1 MSVCQNI
8 KAVAEVR
15 GISIKELSRR
25 VDIPY
30 TTLYNMLNR
39 DSERFDLNLL
49 EQIAQSLDVSVG
61 ILMGSAVPS
70 MTEFGRLRWNI
81 NGLRCAQHD
90 RALR

>member
-49 EQIAQSLDVSVG
+49 EQI
-61 ILMGSAVPS
+61 
-70 MTEFGRLRWNI
+70 RWNI
-81 NGLRCAQHD
+81 NELHCAQ
-90 RALR
+90 RGANFVRPLSITQRIPCAPFLR

>member
-30 TTLYNMLNR
+30 TTY
-39 DSERFDLNLL
+39 
-49 EQIAQSLDVSVG
+49 I
-61 ILMGSAVPS
+61 
-70 MTEFGRLRWNI
+70 T
-81 NGLRCAQHD
+81 C
-90 RALR
+90 